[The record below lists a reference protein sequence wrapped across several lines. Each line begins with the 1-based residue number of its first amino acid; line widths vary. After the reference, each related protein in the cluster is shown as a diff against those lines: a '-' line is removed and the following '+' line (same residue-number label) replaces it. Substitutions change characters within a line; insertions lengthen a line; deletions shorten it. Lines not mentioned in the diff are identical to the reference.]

1 MVEVTRLARPGT
13 RSTSLKRPYTACFSS
28 FSLEH
33 ATVGMSLLIEVV
45 KGVSTSF
52 AVVAGILSAV
62 HASARIAEHA
72 NTTSTAKIRVERVS
86 EDS

>member
-1 MVEVTRLARPGT
+1 
-13 RSTSLKRPYTACFSS
+13 
-28 FSLEH
+28 
-33 ATVGMSLLIEVV
+33 MSLLIEVV